1 MEKRSCKNCKQDFSI
16 EPDNFSF
23 YEKIKVPPP
32 TWCPACRFQRRLLFR
47 NERNY
52 YRRMCG
58 LCNRNIISTYFSELP
73 FPVYCQK
80 CWWGDGW
87 DPKSYGRDFDF
98 NRTFAEQYK
107 ALQNV
112 VPAVSIMNDD
122 GVASVNCEYTYDWA
136 FSKNCYL
143 GVCGW
148 HVENGLY
155 MYCANYDKDVMDV
168 WDVNY
173 SELVYDSVNCD
184 RCYGCK
190 YCYLCFDSNNCAFG
204 YDLKGC
210 SNCVMCVGL
219 RNKKYC
225 ISNKQ
230 YSKEEYEKE
239 VEKLNLKSRANIE
252 KCRKE
257 FDKFIIQFP
266 RKYTCII
273 KNMNSTGF
281 LLTEAKNSKNCFYCS
296 APVENC
302 AYIVVNHGAKDSY
315 DCNNTGMP
323 ELCYESVTPDNSR
336 GNKFSIFCWKCTEA
350 EYSNNCHSCVNVF
363 GSIGLKHTSYAILN
377 KQYSKEDFID
387 LRGKIIKHMKE
398 TGEWGEFFPYSVS
411 PFAYNETAAME
422 WFPLKKEEAVS
433 RGYRWKENE
442 KRNYTITKNPEELPD
457 SIEQVGDEILNEIIG
472 CEHAGGC
479 NEKCTTAF
487 KIVPNELNFYRMI
500 NAPLPTLCSNCRHY
514 GRMARINPPKLWK
527 RKCMCA
533 DNTQTS
539 ADFTQTNTD
548 TPRYRN
554 VAIHSHG
561 EAACQNEFE
570 TSYAPDRPEIVYCE
584 SCYNSEIA

>member
-1 MEKRSCKNCKQDFSI
+1 MNAQTKICSNCKNQFTI
-16 EPDNFSF
+16 EPDDFSF
-23 YEKIKVPPP
+23 YSKIGVPSP
-32 TWCPACRFQRRLLFR
+32 TWCPTCRLQRRFLFR

-52 YRRMCG
+52 YRRTCD
-58 LCNRNIISTYFSELP
+58 LCKRNIISTYSIELP

-80 CWWGDGW
+80 CWWSDGW
-87 DPKSYGRDFDF
+87 DPKAYARDFDF
-98 NRTFAEQYK
+98 SKTFAEQYK
-107 ALQNV
+107 ELQNI

-155 MYCANYDKDVMDV
+155 MYAANYAKDIMDV
-168 WDVNY
+168 WNVNNG
-173 SELVYDSVNCD
+173 ELMYDSVNCD

-190 YCYLCFDSNNCAFG
+190 YCYLCFDSNNCVLG

-225 ISNKQ
+225 VLNKQ

-239 VEKLNLKSRANIE
+239 VEKLNLKSRAGIE
-252 KCRKE
+252 KCRGE
-257 FDKFIIQFP
+257 FDKFTLQFP
-266 RKYTCII
+266 RKHTCII
-273 KNMNSTGF
+273 KNLNSTGF

-302 AYIVVNHGAKDSY
+302 AYIVVNQGAKDSY

-363 GSIGLKHTSYAILN
+363 GSIGLKHISYAVLN
-377 KQYSKEDFID
+377 KQYSKEDFTA
-387 LRGKIIKHMKE
+387 LRGEIMNHMKE

-422 WFPLKKEEAVS
+422 WFPLKKDEAILK
-433 RGYRWKENE
+433 GYRWKEDE
-442 KRNYTITKNPEELPD
+442 KRNYTITKKPEELPD
-457 SIEQVGDEILNEIIG
+457 SIERVGDEILNEIIG
-472 CEHAGGC
+472 CEHAGKC

-487 KIVPNELNFYRMI
+487 KIVPNELNFYRKF
-500 NAPLPTLCSNCRHY
+500 NAPLPTLCPNCRHY

-527 RKCMCA
+527 RKCMCNEVTGDTGQA
-533 DNTQTS
+533 TKEYKNNS
-539 ADFTQTNTD
+539 A
-548 TPRYRN
+548 
-554 VAIHSHG
+554 HSHG
-561 EAACQNEFE
+561 EAPCPNEFE
-570 TSYAPDRPEIVYCE
+570 TSYAPDKPEIVYCE
-584 SCYNSEIA
+584 ACYNAEIA